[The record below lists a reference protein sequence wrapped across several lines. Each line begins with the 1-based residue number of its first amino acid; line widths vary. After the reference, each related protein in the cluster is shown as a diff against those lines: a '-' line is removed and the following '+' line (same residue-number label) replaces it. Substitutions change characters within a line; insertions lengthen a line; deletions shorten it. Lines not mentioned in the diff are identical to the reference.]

1 MEVFKMDS
9 KIYLHIREN
18 IDMTD
23 KGIFVIIP
31 KKEFYTIITLS
42 FILGLLVMSV
52 LLHFLV

>member
-1 MEVFKMDS
+1 MDS